1 MIIVKDIQDA
11 MVMQKKLSS
20 IARRALNFNKTRT
33 QIVMELLDL
42 CVELEENIE
51 REESSMQAEAAQ

>member
-51 REESSMQAEAAQ
+51 REESSMQAEAA